1 MKPDIIDSIVANLI
15 TTGLLILLSLVTY
28 LFAIA
33 VIRRRYHAIFG
44 LRRSMNQ
51 VMIYLSAVDV
61 APASTDGT
69 EPLEIGFTGLAIQR
83 AEFIPARR
91 LEAMLGSAPIP
102 FSFKPLDYVL
112 GKLFFSF
119 SRIKVSLDV
128 AYGGLKPD
136 PTKNLIL
143 VGTRVYNYLTF
154 TLVREGENP
163 HQHERAIDP
172 FFVYG
177 RNDLGERTFI
187 RNPHRERGA
196 VKSHGP
202 DELGRIPGE
211 IRSDQLAIVERH
223 WDDPGARVIFL
234 ICGVGSLATASAIKF
249 VVEQYSACSRF
260 QDKFGKQPNKD
271 WAILLKVEDETDDVV
286 GAQSYEQIPA
296 ATIQRLVSDSI
307 EHDSSRRVHLRLDD
321 ALVEAES
328 ALRSASN

>member
-1 MKPDIIDSIVANLI
+1 MKPEIIYSIIANLL
-15 TTGLLILLSLVTY
+15 TTVLLILISVIFY
-28 LFAIA
+28 LLAIA
-33 VIRRRYHAIFG
+33 KNRRRYHAIFG

-61 APASTDGT
+61 APSSTDGT
-69 EPLEIGFTGLAIQR
+69 EPLETGFTGLAIQR
-83 AEFIPARR
+83 AELIPARR

-102 FSFKPLDYVL
+102 SYFKPLDYVL
-112 GKLFFSF
+112 GRLFFSF

-128 AYGGLKPD
+128 AYKGLKPD
-136 PTKNLIL
+136 PIRNLIL
-143 VGTRVYNYLTF
+143 VGTRVYNHLTF
-154 TLVREGENP
+154 ALVREVENP

-187 RNPHRERGA
+187 RNPHRERNS
-196 VKSHGP
+196 VMSHGP
-202 DELGRIPGE
+202 EEIGRVPGE
-211 IRSDQLAIVERH
+211 KRSDQLAVVERH
-223 WDDPGARVIFL
+223 WDVPSARVIFL

-249 VVEQYSACSRF
+249 VVEQYSDCCRF

-271 WAILLKVEDETDDVV
+271 WAILLKVEDETDDLV

-296 ATIQRLVSDSI
+296 AIIQRLVTDGV
-307 EHDSSRRVHLRLDD
+307 EHDSSRRVHLRLD
-321 ALVEAES
+321 EAMTETEL